1 MKEHTL
7 LLCLVL
13 VVRVKGQLLTDSAA
27 TYDLHPLLTEND
39 PCPLWQTRNISAG
52 RCMCES
58 ISLEGIVIC
67 RDKPYNLALYEC
79 FCMSFNN
86 VTNLT
91 LVGSCQYTCNKE
103 SHGHYWNITVNASVE
118 VDEHICS
125 KYKRQDQLCG
135 GCIPGYAP
143 PVYSYFLFCV
153 NCSSSNW
160 AKYTAVSLLPVTAF
174 FFFVITF
181 RLSATSPKLNGFI
194 LFTQLFMSP
203 PNARLTGLDRHQ
215 SNRMTITIIT
225 SIYGIWNLDFFRL
238 VYTPFC
244 VQPHTDTLQV
254 LALDYIIAV
263 YPLIL
268 IAFSYLLVLL
278 YDRNVRL
285 IVCLWKPFVPLFVRF
300 QREWNIRNSLVQVF
314 ATFFLLSYVKVL
326 SVSADLLMPVLLFDQ
341 KGHTISQLYL
351 FNQGDVPFLGSQ
363 HLPYACLALFFLLTF
378 TLLPILL
385 LFLYPCSC
393 FQVCLNRTGC
403 SCQVL
408 HTFMDTFQGHY
419 KNGTNGTRDL
429 RFFSGLYLL
438 LRVVVYASTVLSY
451 QITSFAYTRVCISV
465 LAFGVA
471 LARPY
476 KLYVYTVI
484 DTLFL
489 AITITLYDSLGPTG
503 FGQPHWIVFGLAPIT
518 YVILLIPVI
527 YITVLLVHWWMSW
540 RCVSQFWYTL
550 HQRFRGNEQQHPLIR
565 AD

>member
-1 MKEHTL
+1 M
-7 LLCLVL
+7 
-13 VVRVKGQLLTDSAA
+13 
-27 TYDLHPLLTEND
+27 
-39 PCPLWQTRNISAG
+39 
-52 RCMCES
+52 
-58 ISLEGIVIC
+58 
-67 RDKPYNLALYEC
+67 
-79 FCMSFNN
+79 
-86 VTNLT
+86 
-91 LVGSCQYTCNKE
+91 
-103 SHGHYWNITVNASVE
+103 
-118 VDEHICS
+118 
-125 KYKRQDQLCG
+125 
-135 GCIPGYAP
+135 
-143 PVYSYFLFCV
+143 
-153 NCSSSNW
+153 
-160 AKYTAVSLLPVTAF
+160 
-174 FFFVITF
+174 
-181 RLSATSPKLNGFI
+181 
-194 LFTQLFMSP
+194 
-203 PNARLTGLDRHQ
+203 
-215 SNRMTITIIT
+215 
-225 SIYGIWNLDFFRL
+225 
-238 VYTPFC
+238 
-244 VQPHTDTLQV
+244 
-254 LALDYIIAV
+254 
-263 YPLIL
+263 
-268 IAFSYLLVLL
+268 
-278 YDRNVRL
+278 
-285 IVCLWKPFVPLFVRF
+285 
-300 QREWNIRNSLVQVF
+300 QVF

-326 SVSADLLMPVLLFDQ
+326 SVSADLLMPVLLFNQ

-489 AITITLYDSLGPTG
+489 AMTITLYDSLGPTG
-503 FGQPHWIVFGLAPIT
+503 FGQPHWIAFGLAPIT